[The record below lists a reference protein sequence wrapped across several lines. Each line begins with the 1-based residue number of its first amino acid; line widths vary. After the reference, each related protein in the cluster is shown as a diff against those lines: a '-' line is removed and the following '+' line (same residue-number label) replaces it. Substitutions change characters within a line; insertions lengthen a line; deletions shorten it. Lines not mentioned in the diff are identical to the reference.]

1 MMYEIMVRISVKK
14 DEDAKEA
21 NRKLSEDSRT
31 RENAINASARSTDPQ
46 EKRGKKPG
54 LANFIKKIEIA
65 PSKLKRHTVIIIKRE
80 IPRNF
85 PRIYCC
91 RETGRARTM
100 YIVLLSR
107 SLAIRSMPTN
117 KTRSKP
123 ENETAESDI
132 STATFP
138 ISRGTIPE
146 MKKTA
151 PIRRRAINDMP

>member
-1 MMYEIMVRISVKK
+1 MRRPGALNPK
-14 DEDAKEA
+14 
-21 NRKLSEDSRT
+21 R
-31 RENAINASARSTDPQ
+31 SA
-46 EKRGKKPG
+46 GNKPG
-54 LANFIKKIEIA
+54 LAYFTKKIEIA
-65 PSKLKRHTVIIIKRE
+65 PSELKRQTVIMIKRE

-123 ENETAESDI
+123 ENETAESDM